1 MDNAELAI
9 GIDLGTTNSLIA
21 VWKDGA
27 AQLIPNKFGEYLTPS
42 IISMDENN
50 HILVG
55 KPAVS
60 RRTSHPDKTAALFK
74 RAMGSNTNWRLGSDT
89 FNAPELSSLVLR
101 SLKEDAEEFLQRPIK
116 DVVISVPAYFSDE
129 QRKHTRLAA
138 ELAGLNAV
146 RLINEPTAAAM
157 AYGLHTQ
164 QNTRSL
170 VFDLGGGTFDVTV
183 LEYATPVIE
192 VHASAGDNFLGGE
205 DFTHM
210 LVDEVLK
217 RADVARTTLNES
229 ELAALYACVE
239 AAKCSNQSPL
249 HIRWQYQEETRECE
263 FYENELEDLWLPLL
277 NRLRVPIEQALRD
290 ARLKPSQ
297 IDSLVLVGG
306 ASQMPLVQRIAVRL
320 FGKLPYQS
328 YDPSTIV
335 ALGAA
340 IQAACRLRSEDIEEV
355 ILTDICPY
363 SLGVEVNRQGVSGI
377 FSPIIERNTTVP
389 VSRVETYSTMHPEQD
404 SITVNVY
411 QGENHKVKNN
421 ILVESFDV
429 PLKKTGAYQS
439 IDIRFS
445 YDIRL
450 ISAMVAFSMFE
461 AAYYSE
467 IIRAGIQSISRGQS
481 SAALAL
487 GMTHWQ
493 SMKLIIL
500 PQAFRAMVPLL
511 LTQGIVLFQDT
522 SLVYVLSLA
531 DFFRT
536 ASTIGERDGTQVE
549 MILFAGFVY
558 FVISLSASLLV
569 SYLKRRTA

>member
-1 MDNAELAI
+1 MDNATLAI

-21 VWKDGA
+21 VWQDGA

-42 IISMDENN
+42 IISMDENKQ
-50 HILVG
+50 ILVG
-55 KPAVS
+55 KPAAA
-60 RRTSHPDKTAALFK
+60 RKTSHPDKTAALFK
-74 RAMGSNTNWRLGSDT
+74 RAMGSHTLWHLGEES

-101 SLKEDAEEFLQRPIK
+101 SLKEDAEDYLQQPIK

-164 QNTRSL
+164 QNSRSL

-192 VHASAGDNFLGGE
+192 VRASAGDNYLGGE
-205 DFTHM
+205 DFTH
-210 LVDEVLK
+210 LLLDEVLK
-217 RADVARTTLNES
+217 RWNLDKSALTDS
-229 ELAALYACVE
+229 DLAALYACVE
-239 AAKCSNQSPL
+239 AAKCASGSPL
-249 HIRWQYQEETRECE
+249 RMSWLYQERALEST
-263 FYENELEDLWLPLL
+263 FYDDELEALWLPLL
-277 NRLRVPIEQALRD
+277 NRLRTPIEQALRD
-290 ARLKPSQ
+290 SRLKPEQ

-340 IQAACRLRSEDIEEV
+340 TQAACRLRHEDVEEV

-363 SLGVEVNRQGVSGI
+363 SLGVEVNRQGVPGI

-389 VSRVETYSTMHPEQD
+389 VSKVETYSTMHPEQD
-404 SITVNVY
+404 SICVRVY
-411 QGENHKVKNN
+411 QGESHKVKNN
-421 ILVESFDV
+421 ILIDSFDV
-429 PLKKTGAYQS
+429 MLKPNGRIQA

-445 YDIRL
+445 YDINGLLEVDVLLEDGKSESRIISHNATSLTTQQIETSRERL
-450 ISAMVAFSMFE
+450 QALKIYPRDMLINRTFKAQLEEQWSRALGDEREMLG
-461 AAYYSE
+461 E
-467 IIRAGIQSISRGQS
+467 IITDFD
-481 SAALAL
+481 AALLSNDMQRVDDVRRRACEYL
-487 GMTHWQ
+487 GIDEP
-493 SMKLIIL
+493 K
-500 PQAFRAMVPLL
+500 AR
-511 LTQGIVLFQDT
+511 
-522 SLVYVLSLA
+522 
-531 DFFRT
+531 
-536 ASTIGERDGTQVE
+536 
-549 MILFAGFVY
+549 
-558 FVISLSASLLV
+558 
-569 SYLKRRTA
+569 

>member
-1 MDNAELAI
+1 MDNATLAI

-21 VWKDGA
+21 VWQDGA

-42 IISMDENN
+42 IISMDENKQ
-50 HILVG
+50 ILVG
-55 KPAVS
+55 KPAAA
-60 RRTSHPDKTAALFK
+60 RKTSHPDKTAALFK
-74 RAMGSNTNWRLGSDT
+74 RAMGSHTLWHLGEES

-101 SLKEDAEEFLQRPIK
+101 SLKEDAEDYLQQPIK

-164 QNTRSL
+164 QNSRSL

-192 VHASAGDNFLGGE
+192 VRASAGDNYLGGE
-205 DFTHM
+205 DFTH
-210 LVDEVLK
+210 LLLDEVLRRWNLDK
-217 RADVARTTLNES
+217 SALTDS
-229 ELAALYACVE
+229 DLAALYACVE
-239 AAKCSNQSPL
+239 AAKCASGSPL
-249 HIRWQYQEETRECE
+249 RMSWLYQERALEST
-263 FYENELEDLWLPLL
+263 FYDDELEALWLPLL
-277 NRLRVPIEQALRD
+277 NRLRTPIEQALRD
-290 ARLKPSQ
+290 SRLKPEQ

-340 IQAACRLRSEDIEEV
+340 TQAACRLRHEDVEEV

-363 SLGVEVNRQGVSGI
+363 SLGVEVNRQGVPGI

-389 VSRVETYSTMHPEQD
+389 VSKVETYSTMHPEQD
-404 SITVNVY
+404 SICVRVY
-411 QGENHKVKNN
+411 QGESHKVKNN
-421 ILVESFDV
+421 ILIDSFDV
-429 PLKKTGAYQS
+429 MLKPNGHIQA

-445 YDIRL
+445 YDINGLLEVDVLLEDGKSESRIISHNATSLTTQQIDASRERL
-450 ISAMVAFSMFE
+450 QALKIYPRDMLINRTFKAQLEEQWSRALGDEREMLG
-461 AAYYSE
+461 E
-467 IIRAGIQSISRGQS
+467 IITDFD
-481 SAALAL
+481 AALLSNDMQRVDDVRRRACEYL
-487 GMTHWQ
+487 GIDEP
-493 SMKLIIL
+493 KA
-500 PQAFRAMVPLL
+500 P
-511 LTQGIVLFQDT
+511 
-522 SLVYVLSLA
+522 
-531 DFFRT
+531 
-536 ASTIGERDGTQVE
+536 
-549 MILFAGFVY
+549 
-558 FVISLSASLLV
+558 
-569 SYLKRRTA
+569 

>member
-1 MDNAELAI
+1 MDNATLAI

-21 VWKDGA
+21 VWQDGA

-42 IISMDENN
+42 IISMDENKQ
-50 HILVG
+50 ILVG
-55 KPAVS
+55 KPAAA
-60 RRTSHPDKTAALFK
+60 RKTSHPDKTAALFK
-74 RAMGSNTNWRLGSDT
+74 RAMGSHTLWHLGEES

-101 SLKEDAEEFLQRPIK
+101 SLKEDAEDYLQQPIK

-164 QNTRSL
+164 QNSRSL

-192 VHASAGDNFLGGE
+192 VRASAGDNYLGGE
-205 DFTHM
+205 DFTH
-210 LVDEVLK
+210 LLLDEVLK
-217 RADVARTTLNES
+217 RWNLDKSALTDS
-229 ELAALYACVE
+229 DLAALYACVE
-239 AAKCSNQSPL
+239 AAKCASGSPL
-249 HIRWQYQEETRECE
+249 RMSWLYQERALEST
-263 FYENELEDLWLPLL
+263 FYDDELEALWLPLL
-277 NRLRVPIEQALRD
+277 NRLRTPIEQALRD
-290 ARLKPSQ
+290 SRLKPEQ

-340 IQAACRLRSEDIEEV
+340 TQAACRLRHEDVEEV

-363 SLGVEVNRQGVSGI
+363 SLGVEVNRQGVPGI

-389 VSRVETYSTMHPEQD
+389 VSKVETYSTMHPEQD
-404 SITVNVY
+404 SICVRVY
-411 QGENHKVKNN
+411 QGESHKVKNN
-421 ILVESFDV
+421 ILIDSFDV
-429 PLKKTGAYQS
+429 MLKPNGHIQT

-445 YDIRL
+445 YDINGLLEVDVLLEDGKSESRIISHNATSLTTQQIDASRERL
-450 ISAMVAFSMFE
+450 LALKIYPRDMLINRTFKAQLEEQWSRALGDEREMLG
-461 AAYYSE
+461 E
-467 IIRAGIQSISRGQS
+467 IITDFD
-481 SAALAL
+481 AALLSNDMQRVDDVRRRACEYL
-487 GMTHWQ
+487 GIDEP
-493 SMKLIIL
+493 KA
-500 PQAFRAMVPLL
+500 P
-511 LTQGIVLFQDT
+511 
-522 SLVYVLSLA
+522 
-531 DFFRT
+531 
-536 ASTIGERDGTQVE
+536 
-549 MILFAGFVY
+549 
-558 FVISLSASLLV
+558 
-569 SYLKRRTA
+569 